1 MSGNGNYGTLTNG
14 PSFSNNA
21 MVFDGGFM
29 KYFAGTIYVARYYK
43 RSLLQNFNALR
54 GRYGI

>member
-1 MSGNGNYGTLTNG
+1 
-14 PSFSNNA
+14 
-21 MVFDGGFM
+21 M

-43 RSLLQNFNALR
+43 RSLSAAEILQNFNALR